1 MSEVNIKV
9 EIAGSIYPLKVD
21 AGDEENIREA
31 VKLINNKIAEFERN
45 YAVRDKKDVL
55 GMVML
60 QLVAQLYSQASSSEK
75 ELSNLKLLFADV
87 EEMLKEHVRSVKTI
101 NNEE

>member
-21 AGDEENIREA
+21 ARDEEKVREA
-31 VKLINNKIAEFERN
+31 VKLINSKIAEFERN

-60 QLVAQLYSQASSSEK
+60 QLVAQLYSQASASEK
-75 ELSNLKLLFADV
+75 ELSHLKQLLTDV
-87 EEMLKEHVRSVKTI
+87 EGMVQEHIRAVNTL
-101 NNEE
+101 NEK

>member
-9 EIAGSIYPLKVD
+9 EVAGSVYPLKVD
-21 AGDEENIREA
+21 TEDEQNVKEA

-45 YAVRDKKDVL
+45 YAIKDKKDVL

-60 QLVAQLYSQASSSEK
+60 QLVSQLYKKADLAEK
-75 ELSNLKLLFADV
+75 ELSHLKLIFTDV
-87 EEMLKEHVRSVKTI
+87 EEMLKNHLRNVKTT
-101 NNEE
+101 NEE

>member
-1 MSEVNIKV
+1 MSDVNIKV

-21 AGDEENIREA
+21 ARDEEKIREA

-45 YAVRDKKDVL
+45 YTVRDKKDVL

-60 QLVAQLYSQASSSEK
+60 QLVAQLYSQASESEK
-75 ELSNLKLLFADV
+75 ELSQLKQLFADV
-87 EEMLKEHVRSVKTI
+87 EEMLKVHIRSVKSL
-101 NNEE
+101 EGE

>member
-9 EIAGSIYPLKVD
+9 EVAGNVYPLRVNEE
-21 AGDEENIREA
+21 DEPNIREA

-45 YAVRDKKDVL
+45 YTVRDKKDVL

-60 QLVAQLYSQASSSEK
+60 QLVAQLYSQASESEK
-75 ELSNLKLLFADV
+75 ELSQLKQLFADV
-87 EEMLKEHVRSVKTI
+87 EEMLKVHIRSVKTL
-101 NNEE
+101 EEE